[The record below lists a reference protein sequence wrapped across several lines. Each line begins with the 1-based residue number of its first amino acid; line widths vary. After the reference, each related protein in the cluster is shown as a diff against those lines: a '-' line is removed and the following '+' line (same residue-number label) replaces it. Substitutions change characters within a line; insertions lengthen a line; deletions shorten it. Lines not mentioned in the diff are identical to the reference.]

1 MTNDNLI
8 YFGTASNPNP
18 YEQDATPEQ
27 IAERQ
32 RKIDDL
38 VDHLLSGKCKPSD
51 LLQED
56 CFDLVDMLIVALW
69 AKLNIPDRTPYE
81 ECVAM
86 RYSNALGI
94 SEDACIRRATWLI
107 DSGNNTVT
115 MDIKKKLGVDYE

>member
-1 MTNDNLI
+1 MDKDSHI

-32 RKIDDL
+32 RKIDEL

-56 CFDLVDMLIVALW
+56 CYDLVDMIIYQAFRANEKDDDRILSVRKLI
-69 AKLNIPDRTPYE
+69 
-81 ECVAM
+81 
-86 RYSNALGI
+86 G
-94 SEDACIRRATWLI
+94 DACTRSATWLI
-107 DSGNNTVT
+107 DSGNTTVT
-115 MDIKKKLGVDYE
+115 LAIKKKLGIYD